1 MLNGLIG
8 DALLVAAV
16 TGYSLTLLYLIAGA
30 VQRIRWRREFDG
42 WRVVQQRRIARAER
56 SGSRPAGGAARRVHP
71 CSGLGHGPV
80 AAARAEGVRG
90 PRAVLPAHNRAGTT
104 YRRNP

>member
-8 DALLVAAV
+8 GALLVAAV
-16 TGYSLTLLYLIAGA
+16 TGYSLTLLHLIARE

-42 WRVVQQRRIARAER
+42 WRIIQQRRIARAGR
-56 SGSRPAGGAARRVHP
+56 TGSRPAGGAARQVHP
-71 CSGLGHGPV
+71 CSGLGRGPV
-80 AAARAEGVRG
+80 AAARAEGGRG
-90 PRAVLPAHNRAGTT
+90 PRATLPAHNRARIA

>member
-8 DALLVAAV
+8 DVLLLAAV
-16 TGYSLTLLYLIAGA
+16 TGYSLTLLHLLARE

-42 WRVVQQRRIARAER
+42 WRIVQRRRIARAGR
-56 SGSRPAGGAARRVHP
+56 TGSRPAGGAARRVHP
-71 CSGLGHGPV
+71 CSGLGRGPV

-90 PRAVLPAHNRAGTT
+90 SRAALPAHNRAKMTV
-104 YRRNP
+104 RRNT